1 MGSTKRIKAMV
12 VDDSAVV
19 RQVVGSLLSADP
31 GIELIGA
38 YSDPLFA
45 LRAMEKDWPDV
56 LVLDVEMPRMDGIT
70 FLRQIMGTR
79 PTPVIICST
88 LTTQGAPTTM
98 EALQS
103 GAFEIVEKPTS
114 GLKDHLQSQGQKLV
128 ATVKAAAGANVR
140 ALGRRASLPTVTSVR
155 SAQAEGGAEG
165 NAGGNTGGLS
175 ATDAAVRHVL
185 PSRAMVETTDR
196 IVAIGTS
203 TGGTQALELLLARL
217 PVTSPGIVVVQ
228 HMPEHFTLAFAARLD
243 SVCEIR
249 VKQAEDGERVL
260 PGQALIAPGGRHLQV
275 RRQGAYY
282 HAVIKDG
289 PPVSRHRPSV
299 NVLFGSVAQAAGRNA
314 IGIIMTGMGDDGARG
329 MLEMHQAGAVT
340 FAQDEA
346 SCVVYGM
353 PKEAVKLGGVDEVL
367 PLDDLHEAV
376 LGRRNPKAKKA

>member
-1 MGSTKRIKAMV
+1 MSESKRIKAMV

-38 YSDPLFA
+38 HSDPLFA
-45 LRAMEKDWPDV
+45 MRAMEKEWPDV
-56 LVLDVEMPRMDGIT
+56 IVLDVEMPRMDGIT

-98 EALQS
+98 EALQA

-114 GLKDHLQSQGQKLV
+114 GLKDHLQSQGQRLV
-128 ATVKAAAGANVR
+128 ATVKAAAGANLR
-140 ALGRRASLPTVTSVR
+140 ALGRRVSVAAPRGQPTSASTASTGGTGSTGSTGV
-155 SAQAEGGAEG
+155 AEGQP
-165 NAGGNTGGLS
+165 
-175 ATDAAVRHVL
+175 RHVL
-185 PSRAMVETTDR
+185 PTRAMVETTDR

-228 HMPEHFTLAFAARLD
+228 HMPEHFTQAFASRLD

-282 HAVIKDG
+282 HAVVKDG

-329 MLEMHQAGAVT
+329 LLEMHQAGAVT

-346 SCVVYGM
+346 SCVVFGM
-353 PKEAVKLGGVDEVL
+353 PKEAIKLGAADDIL
-367 PLDDLHEAV
+367 PLDELHEAV
-376 LGRRNPKAKKA
+376 MGRRNPKARKA